1 MPTTMRLRLRA
12 PRAERERATALIL
25 VPTMLL
31 VVIALGAIA
40 VDLTAL
46 HVARRSVQRVA
57 ETAADDAAA
66 MLDTRRVQVDGT
78 IRIDAGAAHR
88 VAVAHAR
95 TASLPGR
102 LQEPVDVQVASDGTT
117 VTVTLRVQVRDVIS
131 GPVGSDGGET
141 EIRASATARLR
152 S

>member
-1 MPTTMRLRLRA
+1 MPTTMPLPLRA
-12 PRAERERATALIL
+12 RRAERATALIL

-46 HVARRSVQRVA
+46 HVAQRSTQRVA
-57 ETAADDAAA
+57 ATAADDAAA
-66 MLDTRRVQVDGT
+66 MLDTRQVQVDGT
-78 IRIDAGAAHR
+78 VRIDEGAARR

-95 TASLPGR
+95 TASLAGA
-102 LQEPVDVQVASDGTT
+102 LQEPVDVRVAPDGST
-117 VTVTLRVQVRDVIS
+117 VTVTLRVRVRDLIG
-131 GPVGSDGGET
+131 GPLRGDDAET
-141 EIRASATARLR
+141 EIRATATARLR